1 MSFLLRRL
9 LRAFLLLIGVSVLCF
24 AFTQMA
30 PGSLFDEMRLN
41 PQISPET
48 IATLQAHY
56 GLDLPLPVRYAK
68 WVLAAA
74 RGDFGY
80 SIAYNSPV
88 GPLLWTR
95 AKNTL
100 LLNHCH
106 SSDVADRRTSRSLER
121 KLAWPPLRPVC
132 GKR

>member
-1 MSFLLRRL
+1 MRFLLRRL
-9 LRAFLLLIGVSVLCF
+9 LRALFLLIGVSVLCF

-48 IATLQAHY
+48 IATLRAHY
-56 GLDLPLPVRYAK
+56 GLDRPLPIRYAHWMFSVVK
-68 WVLAAA
+68 
-74 RGDFGY
+74 GDLGY

-88 GPLLWTR
+88 APLLWTR

-100 LLNHCH
+100 LLTATATILTFLIG
-106 SSDVADRRTSRSLER
+106 V
-121 KLAWPPLRPVC
+121 P
-132 GKR
+132 